1 MAVVDLYSQTDL
13 EAGNGK
19 KFPSLN
25 GLGTQTFTAVGMAVV
40 VAADDNGSVYRVL
53 ADIPSNAVPIN
64 ICIHHGAIT
73 AGTDWDLGLYEVN
86 GGAVV
91 DKDILADG
99 LDLSTAR
106 TFATWNNV
114 GMTTLDIVN
123 GTQTLATLSAQANPS
138 SSYDLT
144 LTANIVGSA
153 ASEEVRVTFTY
164 ALI

>member
-25 GLGTQTFTAVGMAVV
+25 GLGTQTYTAVGTAVV
-40 VAADDNGSVYRVL
+40 VSADSDTSVYRV
-53 ADIPSNAVPIN
+53 IPNMPSNAVPIN
-64 ICIHHGAIT
+64 ICIHHGTIT
-73 AGTDWDLGLYEVN
+73 SGTDYDLGLYKTN

-91 DKDILADG
+91 EVDILADG

-106 TFATWNNV
+106 LIAVWNNA
-114 GMTTLDIVN
+114 GMTSLDIVN
-123 GTQTLATLSAQANPS
+123 GTQTLATLSGQTDPDA
-138 SSYDLT
+138 SYDIC
-144 LTANIVGSA
+144 LTANTVGSA
-153 ASEEVRVTFTY
+153 TSEEIRVTFTY

>member
-25 GLGTQTFTAVGMAVV
+25 GLGTQTFTAVGTAVI
-40 VAADDNGSVYRVL
+40 VAADDNGSVYRV
-53 ADIPSNAVPIN
+53 IPNMPSNAVPIN
-64 ICIHHGAIT
+64 ICIHHGTIT
-73 AGTDWDLGLYEVN
+73 NGTDYDLGLYKVN
-86 GGAVV
+86 SGAVV

-106 TFATWNNV
+106 AISTWNNA
-114 GMTTLDIVN
+114 GMTSLDIVN
-123 GTQTLATLSAQANPS
+123 GTQTLAALSAQTDPDA
-138 SSYDLT
+138 SYDIC
-144 LTANIVGSA
+144 LTANAVGSA
-153 ASEEVRVTFTY
+153 TSEEVRVTFTY